1 MSDEKRLT
9 LNDPV
14 SKEER
19 EYLQQLDMAKTGFA
33 QKLLA
38 LELEKVNLIA
48 ASRRIENQTEE
59 VFQKILVN
67 RGQPADLAVNIDIDT
82 GVIKVQNPERQ
93 KAPAPPV
100 EKETTPEV

>member
-1 MSDEKRLT
+1 MTEKRLT

-19 EYLQQLDMAKTGFA
+19 DYLQQLDMTLLGFA

-48 ASRRIENQTEE
+48 ASRRVENQTKD

-67 RGQPADLAVNIDIDT
+67 RGQSSDLVIDVDLDT
-82 GVIKVQNPERQ
+82 GTIKVQSPERQ
-93 KAPAPPV
+93 KPNEV
-100 EKETTPEV
+100 EEPTAETSPEV

>member
-1 MSDEKRLT
+1 MSEKRLT

-19 EYLQQLDMAKTGFA
+19 EYLQQLDMAKTGMA

-48 ASRRIENQTEE
+48 AARRIDNQTDD
-59 VFQKILVN
+59 VFQKILVS
-67 RGQPADLAVNIDIDT
+67 RGQPPDLAIHIDIDT

-93 KAPAPPV
+93 KAPEAP
-100 EKETTPEV
+100 EKEETPPEV

>member
-1 MSDEKRLT
+1 MTEKRLT

-19 EYLQQLDMAKTGFA
+19 EYLQQLDMTKLGFA

-48 ASRRIENQTEE
+48 ASRRIENQTKE

-67 RGQPADLAVNIDIDT
+67 RGQSADLVVDIDIDT
-82 GVIKVQNPERQ
+82 GVISVQNPERQ
-93 KAPAPPV
+93 KVYEEEPTA
-100 EKETTPEV
+100 ETTSEE